1 MNYPDYATVSCP
13 QPMEQTAVAED
24 SCHLKTPV
32 GEHYL
37 QDDRLL
43 TAKDLQYIFS
53 VGKNRAYELMNSKA
67 FPSLQIGSRKYV
79 SHTALQE
86 WVKTYTGKEYLI

>member
-1 MNYPDYATVSCP
+1 MNYPDNVNVGCP
-13 QPMEQTAVAED
+13 QSVAQAAVAED
-24 SCHLKTPV
+24 SCHLNTPV
-32 GEHYL
+32 GDHYL

-79 SHTALQE
+79 SRTALQE

>member
-1 MNYPDYATVSCP
+1 MNYPDYANMGCP
-13 QPMEQTAVAED
+13 QSVAQAAIAED

-32 GEHYL
+32 GERYL

-79 SHTALQE
+79 SRTALQE